1 MAGVRNESRSVYP
14 LYRQKEGQILA
25 TIGEHVKE
33 ETPTNEKQ
41 RLDAFVDR
49 LARRFTAAGL
59 ETEIVSSEVRG
70 NHMRARFQNSEYVAQ
85 PELPPALVLCHY
97 DTVWPVGSLETHP
110 FRVDDRGWAYG
121 PGIFDMQSSL
131 ALAEYVLRGVQSM
144 NLRLPRP
151 VVVLAT
157 SDEEVGS
164 QTSRELIET
173 EARQAAYI
181 LVLEPPLPGG
191 VLKTTRKGGAHYAL
205 SITGRAAHAGVEPEK
220 GVSAVQELAHQVLA
234 LHRLTDMEA
243 GTTVNV
249 GVVEAGTRPN
259 VVAAHARALVD
270 VRAWDSAEMERV
282 NREILGIKPK
292 VAGIRIEVTGGVNRP
307 PLEKSV
313 TGSLFHQAQE
323 IGRKLGMDL
332 QEGGTGGGSDGNLT
346 GALGVPTLDGLGI
359 PGDGAHADHEH
370 IEVDKIGERAG
381 LLTAL
386 LMGLSP

>member
-1 MAGVRNESRSVYP
+1 MNP
-14 LYRQKEGQILA
+14 DQFIPFYRQKEGQILD

-33 ETPTNEKQ
+33 ETPSNEKQ

-70 NHMRARFQNSEYVAQ
+70 NHLRARFQNSEYVAQ
-85 PELPPALVLCHY
+85 PESPAALVLCHY
-97 DTVWPVGSLETHP
+97 DTVWPIGSLETHP
-110 FRVDDRGWAYG
+110 FRVDEQGWAYG

-131 ALAEYVLRGVQSM
+131 ALVEYVLRGVQSM
-144 NLRLPRP
+144 KLRLPRP

-164 QTSRELIET
+164 QTSRKLIES
-173 EARQAAYI
+173 EARQAAYV

-191 VLKTTRKGGAHYAL
+191 VLKTTRKGGAHYSL

-234 LHRLTDMEA
+234 LHSLTDMEA

-259 VVAAHARALVD
+259 VVAAHAEARVD
-270 VRAWDSAEMERV
+270 VRAWTAAEMGRV
-282 NREILGIKPK
+282 NSAIFGLKPF
-292 VAGIRIEVTGGVNRP
+292 VTGAQLSVTGGVNRP
-307 PLEKSV
+307 PLERSV
-313 TGSLFHQAQE
+313 TGSLFDQAKD
-323 IGRKLGMDL
+323 IGRRLGMDL

-386 LMGLSP
+386 LMALSP

>member
-1 MAGVRNESRSVYP
+1 MNPGQFIP
-14 LYRQKEGQILA
+14 FYRQKEAQILA

-33 ETPTNEKQ
+33 ETPSNEKQ

-59 ETEIVSSEVRG
+59 ETEIVASEVRG
-70 NHMRARFQNSEYVAQ
+70 NHLRARFQNSEYVAQ
-85 PELPPALVLCHY
+85 PASPPALVLCHF
-97 DTVWPVGSLETHP
+97 DTVWPIGSLETHP
-110 FRVDDRGWAYG
+110 FRVDDQGWAYG

-131 ALAEYVLRGVQSM
+131 ALVEYLLRGVQGM

-164 QTSRELIET
+164 QTSRELIES
-173 EARQAAYI
+173 EARQAAYV

-234 LHRLTDMEA
+234 LHSLTDMEA

-313 TGSLFHQAQE
+313 TGSLFDQAQD
-323 IGRKLGMDL
+323 IGRRLGMDL

-386 LMGLSP
+386 LMALSP

>member
-1 MAGVRNESRSVYP
+1 MNP
-14 LYRQKEGQILA
+14 RQLIPFFKEQEPQILE

-33 ETPTNEKQ
+33 ETPTDEKK
-41 RLDAFVDR
+41 RLDAFAAR
-49 LARRFTAAGL
+49 LAGRFAAAGL
-59 ETEIVSSEVRG
+59 ETEIIASKTRG
-70 NHMRARFQNSEYVAQ
+70 DHVRARFQIPGHVAQ
-85 PELPPALVLCHY
+85 PESPPALILCHY
-97 DTVWPVGSLETHP
+97 DTVWPLGSLDTHP
-110 FRVDDRGWAYG
+110 FRVDDQGWAYG

-131 ALAEYVLRGVQSM
+131 ALAEYVLRGVKGL

-151 VVVLAT
+151 VTVLAT

-164 QTSRELIET
+164 QTSRKLIEE
-173 EARQAAYI
+173 EARKAAYV

-191 VLKTTRKGGAHYAL
+191 VLKTTRKGGAHYTL

-234 LHRLTDMEA
+234 LHSLTDMEA

-249 GVVEAGTRPN
+249 GVVAAGTRPN
-259 VVAAHARALVD
+259 VVAAHAEARVD
-270 VRAWDSAEMERV
+270 VRAWTAAEMERV
-282 NREILGIKPK
+282 NREILGLETL
-292 VAGIRIEVTGGVNRP
+292 VAGTQLEVTGGVNRP
-307 PLEKSV
+307 PLERTV
-313 TGSLFHQAQE
+313 TGSLFEQAKA
-323 IGRKLGMDL
+323 IGQKLGLDL

-359 PGDGAHADHEH
+359 PGEGAHADHEH

-386 LMGLSP
+386 LMELTL

>member
-1 MAGVRNESRSVYP
+1 MNP
-14 LYRQKEGQILA
+14 DQFIPFYRQKEGQILD

-33 ETPTNEKQ
+33 ETPSNEKQ

-70 NHMRARFQNSEYVAQ
+70 NHLRARFQNSEYVAQ
-85 PELPPALVLCHY
+85 PESPAALVLCHY
-97 DTVWPVGSLETHP
+97 DTVWPIGSLETHP
-110 FRVDDRGWAYG
+110 FRVDEQGWAYG

-131 ALAEYVLRGVQSM
+131 ALVEYVLRGVQSM
-144 NLRLPRP
+144 KLRLPRP

-164 QTSRELIET
+164 QTSRELIEM
-173 EARQAAYI
+173 EARQGAYV

-282 NREILGIKPK
+282 NREILGIRPNE
-292 VAGIRIEVTGGVNRP
+292 AGIRIEVTGGVNRP
-307 PLEKSV
+307 PLEKSA

>member
-1 MAGVRNESRSVYP
+1 MNPGQFIPFYK
-14 LYRQKEGQILA
+14 QKEGQILE
-25 TIGEHVKE
+25 TIGEHVRE

-41 RLDAFVDR
+41 RLDAFCTR
-49 LARRFTAAGL
+49 LATRFGAAGL
-59 ETEIVSSEVRG
+59 ETEIVASEVRG
-70 NHMRARFQNSEYVAQ
+70 NHLRARFRNSEYVAQ
-85 PELPPALVLCHY
+85 QESPAALVLCHY
-97 DTVWPVGSLETHP
+97 DTVWPIGSLETHP
-110 FRVDDRGWAYG
+110 FRVDDQGWAYG

-131 ALAEYVLRGVQSM
+131 ALVEYVLRGVQSM
-144 NLRLPRP
+144 GLRLPRP

-173 EARQAAYI
+173 EARQAAYV

-234 LHRLTDMEA
+234 LHRLTDMGA

-270 VRAWDSAEMERV
+270 VRAWNSAEMERV

-313 TGSLFHQAQE
+313 TGSLFDQAQE

-332 QEGGTGGGSDGNLT
+332 KEGGTGGGSDGNLT
-346 GALGVPTLDGLGI
+346 GDLGVPTLDGLGI